1 MEKYIPWVIS
11 ALSLLLA
18 YLTFRKNGKK
28 EIREEERKME
38 EINQNLLRQ
47 NIKQDSILSAV
58 QEIRTDIKANAT
70 EIKGLDKRVIIV
82 EHDLSTIHKEVE
94 KLNEAVKR

>member
-1 MEKYIPWVIS
+1 
-11 ALSLLLA
+11 
-18 YLTFRKNGKK
+18 
-28 EIREEERKME
+28 ME

>member
-58 QEIRTDIKANAT
+58 
-70 EIKGLDKRVIIV
+70 
-82 EHDLSTIHKEVE
+82 
-94 KLNEAVKR
+94 